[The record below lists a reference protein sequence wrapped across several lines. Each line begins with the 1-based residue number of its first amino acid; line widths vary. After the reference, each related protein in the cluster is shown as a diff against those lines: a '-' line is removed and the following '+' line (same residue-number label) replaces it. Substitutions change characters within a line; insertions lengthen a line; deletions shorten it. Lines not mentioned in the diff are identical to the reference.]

1 MIGENPVQ
9 RAIGKA
15 KNLHV
20 TIITPMIGERIL
32 TDSISARR
40 NWGDQD
46 HLREA
51 DLSYRFFTRSAIF
64 RIPVAENS
72 SFQLLSISDKAS

>member
-51 DLSYRFFTRSAIF
+51 DLFFTRSAIF

-72 SFQLLSISDKAS
+72 SFQLLSISDKASSW